1 MKRLLVLIAAC
12 MAPLPAAAADIPLHE
27 ERNNLIQWQEI
38 GSVTLREHYRVP
50 TIFSGLEGRKP
61 EEIGFLS
68 PKETIFCTDISVTY
82 PDSSS
87 LHIEGR
93 TIREGMVA
101 YAKLPAD
108 AGAPSNLVL
117 HCHAD
122 HTTDVHIVV
131 RRDRSETQGWQRL
144 SNDKSKGRGSVP
156 VSLPHTVKSIG
167 LMPVDSDA
175 SCKSAE
181 LFLRDGQTQMLAI
194 PPLKA
199 NRITAVDLPSG
210 GAKLRKISFNCDSAN
225 PIFQILHLESF
236 ARFAAD

>member
-1 MKRLLVLIAAC
+1 MKRLLILIAAC
-12 MAPLPAAAADIPLHE
+12 MAPLPAAAAGIPLHE
-27 ERNNLIQWQEI
+27 ERNNPVQWQVI
-38 GSVTLREHYRVP
+38 GNITLREHYRVP
-50 TIFSGLEGRKP
+50 TIFRGLEGRKP
-61 EEIGFLS
+61 EEIGLLS
-68 PKETIFCTDISVTY
+68 PKEMIFCTDIFVTY
-82 PDSSS
+82 PGSS

-93 TIREGMVA
+93 TIQEGMVA

-131 RRDRSETQGWQRL
+131 RRDRSETQGWHRL

-156 VSLPHTVKSIG
+156 VSMPYKVKSIG

-175 SCKSAE
+175 SCQSAE
-181 LFLRDGQTQMLAI
+181 LFLKDGQTQMLEI

-210 GAKLRKISFNCDSAN
+210 GAKLRKISFKCDSAN

-236 ARFAAD
+236 ARFATD

>member
-1 MKRLLVLIAAC
+1 MKRLLILIAAC
-12 MAPLPAAAADIPLHE
+12 MAPLPAAAAGIPLHE
-27 ERNNLIQWQEI
+27 ERNNLIQWQVI

-68 PKETIFCTDISVTY
+68 PKEMIFCTDISVTY
-82 PDSSS
+82 PDSS
-87 LHIEGR
+87 LHIAGR

-131 RRDRSETQGWQRL
+131 RRDRSETQGWHRL

-156 VSLPHTVKSIG
+156 VSMPHKVKSIG

-175 SCKSAE
+175 SCQSAE
-181 LFLRDGQTQMLAI
+181 LFLQDGQTQMLEI

-199 NRITAVDLPSG
+199 NRITAVDLPPG
-210 GAKLRKISFNCDSAN
+210 GAKLRKISFKCDSTN
-225 PIFQILHLESF
+225 PIFQILHLKSF
-236 ARFAAD
+236 ARFTTD